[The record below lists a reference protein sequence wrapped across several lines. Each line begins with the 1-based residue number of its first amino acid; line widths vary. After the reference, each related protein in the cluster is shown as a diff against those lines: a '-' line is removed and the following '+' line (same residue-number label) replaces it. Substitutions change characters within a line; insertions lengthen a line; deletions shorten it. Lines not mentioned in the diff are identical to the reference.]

1 MALSISYVHLDVVF
15 NLAELSHIWTH
26 MGRILHT
33 SVQIFSQ
40 NKDIL
45 MATHISEWES

>member
-26 MGRILHT
+26 MWRILHT
-33 SVQIFSQ
+33 SVQTFFPKQRHTNGNS
-40 NKDIL
+40 
-45 MATHISEWES
+45 H